1 MLRNDDSVYAEFAKG
16 SPAAEKLKSKAA
28 VSGYVGNLEK
38 DGMRFRVAYNLD
50 DVSGNLKLP
59 VYKAEK
65 CPFEVSFL
73 AQYVGEESEF
83 DNESDSYGSFKV
95 ITLREDFFKNFWNFI
110 GLKKIP
116 CVDIRTH
123 FPGLEIT
130 DYTLKELASLQEP
143 RPVNV
148 LYVSENGV
156 DGDVSN
162 IAFNP
167 CLNSDMDS
175 VYKYTRTSKF
185 TSRAEFTFDSAPI
198 VVIAEIVDN
207 LVGYKGKHWYLV
219 YVLGGYLTIMSA
231 EEIRDDANNYYISNG
246 SLIRDANHSTVVVSS
261 GKPLPVVEVDVESNL
276 FKRSSHIP
284 AVADL
289 WKRKPEED
297 SESPVGE
304 GNIEWLEELLDKC
317 KNDDL
322 TFDVPDFDNAGFE
335 DYEDGELL

>member
-1 MLRNDDSVYAEFAKG
+1 MLRNDESAYTEFAKG
-16 SPAAEKLKSKAA
+16 NPVSDNNDSK
-28 VSGYVGNLEK
+28 VSVSSYVGSLDE
-38 DGMRFRVAYNLD
+38 GVRFRIAYGLD

-59 VYKAEK
+59 VYKAKE
-65 CPFEVSFL
+65 CSFELSFL
-73 AQYVGEESEF
+73 AQYTGEDSEF
-83 DNESDSYGSFKV
+83 DNENDSYGSFKV
-95 ITLREDFFKNFWNFI
+95 ITLRQEFFKNFWDFT
-110 GLKKIP
+110 GLNKIP

-130 DYTLKELASLQEP
+130 DYNLKELASLQEP
-143 RPVNV
+143 RPINI
-148 LYVSENGV
+148 LYVSENGD

-167 CLNSDMDS
+167 CLNSDMDA

-207 LVGYKGKHWYLV
+207 FVGYKGKHWYLV
-219 YVLGGYLTIMSA
+219 YVLGGYITIMSA
-231 EEIRDDANNYYISNG
+231 EEIRDDANHYFISNG

-261 GKPLPVVEVDVESNL
+261 GKPFPVVEVDVESNL
-276 FKRSSHIP
+276 FKRSSYIS

-289 WKRKPEED
+289 WKKNYED
-297 SESPVGE
+297 SELPVGE
-304 GNIEWLEELLDKC
+304 GNTEWLEELLEKC
-317 KNDDL
+317 KDDDL

-335 DYEDGELL
+335 DGEF

>member
-16 SPAAEKLKSKAA
+16 SPAAEKSSSNVA

-38 DGMRFRVAYNLD
+38 DGVRFRIAYGLD

-59 VYKAEK
+59 VYKAKE
-65 CPFEVSFL
+65 CSFELSFL
-73 AQYVGEESEF
+73 AQYTGEDSEF
-83 DNESDSYGSFKV
+83 DNENDSYGSFKV
-95 ITLREDFFKNFWNFI
+95 ITLRQEFFKNFWDFT
-110 GLKKIP
+110 GLNKIP

-130 DYTLKELASLQEP
+130 DYNLKELASLQEP
-143 RPVNV
+143 RPINV
-148 LYVSENGV
+148 LYVSENGD

-167 CLNSDMDS
+167 CLNSDLDS
-175 VYKYTRTSKF
+175 VYQYTRTSKF

-219 YVLGGYLTIMSA
+219 YVLGGYITIMSA
-231 EEIRDDANNYYISNG
+231 EEIRDDANHYFISNG

-261 GKPLPVVEVDVESNL
+261 GIPLPVVEVDVESNL
-276 FKRSSHIP
+276 FKRSSYIP

-297 SESPVGE
+297 SETPVGASDTK
-304 GNIEWLEELLDKC
+304 WLEELLEKT
-317 KNDDL
+317 KDDDF
-322 TFDVPDFDNAGFE
+322 TFAVPDFDNDGFE
-335 DYEDGELL
+335 DYEDGEF

>member
-1 MLRNDDSVYAEFAKG
+1 MLRNDESTYAEFAKG
-16 SPAAEKLKSKAA
+16 SPTVNEKDSKVN
-28 VSGYVGNLEK
+28 VSDYVGNLEK
-38 DGMRFRVAYNLD
+38 DGVRFRVAYGLGD
-50 DVSGNLKLP
+50 ISGNLKLP
-59 VYKAEK
+59 VYKAK
-65 CPFEVSFL
+65 GCPFEVSFL
-73 AQYVGEESEF
+73 AQYVGEDSEF
-83 DNESDSYGSFKV
+83 DNENDSYGSFKV
-95 ITLREDFFKNFWNFI
+95 ITLRQEFFKNFWDFT
-110 GLKKIP
+110 GLNKIP
-116 CVDIRTH
+116 CVDIRTQ

-130 DYTLKELASLQEP
+130 DYNLKELASLKEP

-148 LYVSENGV
+148 LYVSENGD

-167 CLNSDMDS
+167 CLNSDMDA

-207 LVGYKGKHWYLV
+207 FVGYKGKHWYLV
-219 YVLGGYLTIMSA
+219 YVLGGYITIMSA
-231 EEIRDDANNYYISNG
+231 EEIRDDANHYFISNG

-261 GKPLPVVEVDVESNL
+261 GIPLPVVEVDVESNL
-276 FKRSSHIP
+276 FKRSSYIP

-297 SESPVGE
+297 SETPVGTS
-304 GNIEWLEELLDKC
+304 NSKWLEELLEKT
-317 KNDDL
+317 KDDDF
-322 TFDVPDFDNAGFE
+322 TFAVPDFDNEGFE